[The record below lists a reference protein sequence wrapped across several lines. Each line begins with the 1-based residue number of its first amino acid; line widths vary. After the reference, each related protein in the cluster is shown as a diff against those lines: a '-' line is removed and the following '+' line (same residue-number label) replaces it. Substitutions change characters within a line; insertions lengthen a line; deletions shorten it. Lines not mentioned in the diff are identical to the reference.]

1 MLLHIPRA
9 NSHAQS
15 AGDPM
20 PFKKITE
27 YNEHA
32 DSCSLQSEL
41 TGDADNKLHWL
52 AMAEGWRLL
61 AESLVKKDHRHMSL
75 T

>member
-1 MLLHIPRA
+1 
-9 NSHAQS
+9 
-15 AGDPM
+15 M

-32 DSCSLQSEL
+32 DNCSLQSEL
-41 TGDADNKLHWL
+41 TGDADNKSHWL

-61 AESLVKKDHRHMSL
+61 AESLTNKDGYRHAKL
-75 T
+75 IV